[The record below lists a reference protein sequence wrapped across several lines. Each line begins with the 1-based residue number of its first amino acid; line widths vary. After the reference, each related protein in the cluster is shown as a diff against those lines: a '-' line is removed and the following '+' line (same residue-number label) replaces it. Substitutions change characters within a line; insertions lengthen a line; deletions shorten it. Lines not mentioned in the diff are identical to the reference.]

1 MNKRLEQTLDKRS
14 QKNEQTHGE
23 KMLNVISH
31 RRSANENTFFGTTKI
46 KANPPNGGIQSNWSS
61 GKLQ

>member
-1 MNKRLEQTLDKRS
+1 
-14 QKNEQTHGE
+14 
-23 KMLNVISH
+23 MLNVISH

-61 GKLQ
+61 GKLQRDYKVMQPL